1 MDDVYKAAV
10 SGQAA
15 LLFNHGMII
24 LLMDLSI
31 TLRRN
36 IYMIYAIIYS
46 KNIYIYIYIA
56 TINKS
61 QEVKLQI
68 VTFYKG
74 IFRNGINLSEW
85 SVFKRTA
92 VA

>member
-46 KNIYIYIYIA
+46 KKKYIYIA

-74 IFRNGINLSEW
+74 IFRKGINLSVW